1 MQARSYF
8 YYGRKLSYI
17 CACSMK
23 VYDVMEIKQCIGKVV
38 YHVTMYTICSV
49 VVTDAA
55 SVLSGL
61 RGGAEET
68 ITYRA

>member
-1 MQARSYF
+1 
-8 YYGRKLSYI
+8 
-17 CACSMK
+17 MK